1 MENKDINW
9 EKISVYLAITVS
21 LLTVIIYLFQIKD
34 EISDIRERSAKLEVK
49 VEKLEEK

>member
-1 MENKDINW
+1 MENKHVNW

-34 EISDIRERSAKLEVK
+34 DISGVKERVAKTEVK
-49 VEKLEEK
+49 IEKLEEK